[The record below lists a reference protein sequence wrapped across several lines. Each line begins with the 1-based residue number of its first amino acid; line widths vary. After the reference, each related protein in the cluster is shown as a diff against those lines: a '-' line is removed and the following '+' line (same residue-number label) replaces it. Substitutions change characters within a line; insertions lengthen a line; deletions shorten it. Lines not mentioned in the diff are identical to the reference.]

1 MKSNNEDVASYIV
14 VRDKNKLGY
23 AIMKFD
29 PGDARLG
36 TTFGLCCNSAK
47 DNVEVVRVGGY
58 PYGLLGTAVGASK
71 EVTDPQELINMCQ
84 TGEIPGELIDEFNA
98 RLDKIQEE
106 IEAEKNAWTGESTK
120 QKGKER

>member
-23 AIMKFD
+23 AVMKFES
-29 PGDARLG
+29 GDSRLG
-36 TTFGLCCNSAK
+36 ITFGLCCNYAK
-47 DNVEVVRVGGY
+47 DNVEVVHVGGY
-58 PYGLLGTAVGASK
+58 PRDLLCAGGTSK

-84 TGEIPGELIDEFNA
+84 TGEIPGELIDEFND

-106 IEAEKNAWTGESTK
+106 IEAEKNVMSTN
-120 QKGKER
+120 

>member
-23 AIMKFD
+23 AIMKFE
-29 PGDARLG
+29 PGDSRLG
-36 TTFGLCCNSAK
+36 TTFGLCCTYAK
-47 DNVEVVRVGGY
+47 DNVEVVRVGWY
-58 PYGLLGTAVGASK
+58 PHGLLCIVGGTNK

-84 TGEIPGELIDEFNA
+84 TGEIPGEPIDEFNA

-106 IEAEKNAWTGESTK
+106 IEAEENAKSTN
-120 QKGKER
+120 

>member
-23 AIMKFD
+23 AVMKFES
-29 PGDARLG
+29 GDSRLG
-36 TTFGLCCNSAK
+36 TTFGLCCNYAK

-58 PYGLLGTAVGASK
+58 SRDLLCAAGGTSK

-84 TGEIPGELIDEFNA
+84 TGEIPGEFIDEYNA

-106 IEAEKNAWTGESTK
+106 IEAEKNVMSTN
-120 QKGKER
+120 

>member
-23 AIMKFD
+23 ATMKFES
-29 PGDARLG
+29 GDLRLG
-36 TTFGLCCNSAK
+36 TTFGLCCNYAK

-58 PYGLLGTAVGASK
+58 PYGLLCAGKANK
-71 EVTDPQELINMCQ
+71 EVTDPQELIDMCQ
-84 TGEIPGELIDEFNA
+84 TGEIPGEFIDEYNA

-106 IEAEKNAWTGESTK
+106 IEAEKNAESTN
-120 QKGKER
+120 

>member
-23 AIMKFD
+23 AVMKFEL
-29 PGDARLG
+29 GDSTLG
-36 TTFGLCCNSAK
+36 TTFGLCCNYAK

-58 PYGLLGTAVGASK
+58 PNGLLCTVGGASK
-71 EVTDPQELINMCQ
+71 EVTDPLELINMCQ
-84 TGEIPGELIDEFNA
+84 TGEIPGELINEFND

-106 IEAEKNAWTGESTK
+106 IEAEKNAMSTN
-120 QKGKER
+120 